1 MLVAFKLAIVNYL
14 LTYGYAYPNLIFS
27 TAKDIRIANVSRP
40 TKATTIV
47 KDLEEAYAV
56 DFYHAGSLV
65 CWTDQGL
72 EMIQCMH
79 FNGTNTGPKMK
90 VVTTGL
96 ISPYGLACDWLTEKL
111 YWTVESQLIFFNFS
125 FHSLMFWT
133 DWGEVPKIERA
144 SMDGDPSTRKVIVV
158 NDNIFW
164 PNGLTVDFENKRL
177 FWLDG
182 RLLFIEVMDYDG
194 RNRRTVTKKGIE
206 YPYAITFFQE
216 KVYFTD
222 WKTWSVHVIDTAGS
236 AHAPREILHGDLC
249 PHDIRAWEPKR
260 QPPKATPCSHNN
272 GGCSHL
278 CLLSTRPPGYTCA
291 CPTGIRLISNYTC
304 ANSSQELL
312 ILVQKSD
319 ISMISLD
326 SPDHTSQVLAL
337 RGIKDA
343 FEVDYDP
350 IDNYMYWTDIE
361 AKCIRRARLN
371 GSNQEDFVT
380 AEVEKPDG
388 VAVDWIARNLYWTDI
403 GTHRI
408 EVARLDGKARK
419 VLINEDLINPRAI
432 AVSPEH
438 GWLFWSDWFEKRP
451 KIERASLD
459 GSDRLVL
466 VKEGLGWPNG
476 IALDLNAS
484 KLYWGDAKT
493 DKIEVI
499 NMDGTGR
506 REIVSHNIPHV
517 FGLTLLGDWLYWTD
531 WQRRSIDRVDKN
543 TGTKRQVI
551 LDQLPHVMGLK
562 AVGAGSG
569 RGWNPCKDKN
579 GGCSHLCL
587 NRPGNK
593 HICACPIGH
602 ELLADQHNC
611 VVPEAFLVFARK
623 DRIGQISIENSH
635 NDPVTIVTAVK
646 DAIALD
652 FDVNNKMVYWTD
664 NKLKTISRAFI
675 NGSQIKN
682 IIEFGLDSPEG
693 LAVDWVAHNL
703 YWTDKSNRRIEVAR
717 LDGSSRKVLLWSN
730 ILEPHSIALDPSEG
744 YMYWT
749 DWGNVGTIER
759 AAMDGSL
766 RTVVIARAG
775 HASSL
780 TLDYGQRRLYWT
792 QLQGAGAIEGAD
804 LDGRHR
810 FQLVSKDVV
819 RPSALTQYQNRVYWA
834 DWSGGLIE
842 RADKMTGKNR
852 SRIHERL
859 DKVTEL
865 RVFHASRQVG
875 WNQCA
880 VVNGGCSHLCLAL
893 PPAPTAP
900 KKQQLQHDSFRCHCP
915 THFSLHNNNTCL
927 RQYLHSYCTLDFDS
941 MLIDGRSQSI
951 RRSLENGSLLSVV
964 MSGGGTQQPYDLAI
978 DPYSHLLYWSCAT
991 SHAILVNRSDSG
1003 EAVGQVVGAS
1013 KIDGRSQSIRRSL
1026 ENGSLLSVVMSGGG
1040 TQQPYDLAID
1050 PYSHLLYWSC
1060 ATSHAILV
1068 NRSDSGEAVGQV
1080 VGGVE
1085 GEKPQYLALHPEK
1098 GTLGHWGEKKIQAF
1112 EMWTYRRMLRISYTD
1127 HVTNEEVLR
1136 RMGKKLQLI
1145 GEIKERKLRYLGQIM
1160 RGHKYGILHLI
1171 MQGKITGG
1179 SVPVASTLLHY
1190 IVSSNLKALLVST
1203 SLARFTM
1210 KVVEGVKGIDGRSQS
1225 IRRSLENGSLLSVV
1239 MSGGGT
1245 QQPYDLAI
1253 DPYSHLLYWSCA
1265 TSHAIL
1271 VNRSD
1276 SGEAVGQ
1283 VVGGVEGEKPQYLAL
1298 HPEKGLLFWTDAG
1311 GAEPRVLRA
1320 RLDGSS
1326 RIVVAVESSPPT
1338 GLAIDT
1344 TELKV
1349 YWSNGQFINVVDYS
1363 GENRRNIV
1371 YTRSGQ
1377 VSSVAVLGHY
1387 LYWIDRESQ
1396 VVERVDK
1403 ETGRIRE
1410 MVISRI
1416 AHLNDLVAVD
1426 TKLDWSNPCS
1436 VKSNGCSH
1444 MCMPSG
1450 GGGEGRGAECSCPHG
1465 YTLREDRRVC
1475 QLLPACDHFPDM
1487 FSCGGGGLGGGGAG
1501 ADCVPQEWR
1510 CDGRADCPDASDE
1523 IGCPSC
1529 QPDKQFKCHS
1539 SQCIDL
1545 SLVCDGTPNCPDGS
1559 DELSCPLCKS
1569 SDFQCAS
1576 GGHCIPLMLV
1586 CDDISHCADAS
1597 DETNSACA
1605 AKRRVDPEAQAS
1617 SGQGGLILCIF
1628 IASIISIAYGV
1639 YKCIR
1644 PKSKSSGGLP
1654 CEGDSAADPLSPKPQ
1669 RIVGAAGLQPGAVR
1683 MSMLNGGGGSSSG
1696 GYEVCG
1702 GGGGSRSAVTGAS
1715 SSTQSQLCYPL
1726 NPPPSPATTVQR
1738 DADYCCPRY
1747 LPPPPTPCSTDVCDE
1762 SDSNYRCDSDPFP
1775 PPPTPRSYSSG
1786 PPSPSSSTY
1795 FHPLPPPP
1803 SPNARYHHQHC

>member
-1 MLVAFKLAIVNYL
+1 MLVALKLAIVNCL
-14 LTYGYAYPNLIFS
+14 LTFGYAYPNLIFS

-72 EMIQCMH
+72 EMIQCMT
-79 FNGTNTGPKMK
+79 FNGTHTGPKMK

-111 YWTVESQLIFFNFS
+111 YWTDGETHRIEVATITGQYRKVLFWEEIDLPRAIALDPMD
-125 FHSLMFWT
+125 SLMFWT

-158 NDNIFW
+158 NENIFW

-182 RLLFIEVMDYDG
+182 RLLFIEVMDYEG

-206 YPYAITFFQE
+206 YPYAITFFDE

-222 WKTWSVHVIDTAGS
+222 WKTWSVHVIDTGS
-236 AHAPREILHGDLC
+236 SQSPKEILHGDLC
-249 PHDIRAWEPKR
+249 PHDIRVWEPKR
-260 QPPKATPCSHNN
+260 QPAKETPCSRNN

-278 CLLSTRPPGYTCA
+278 CLLSTNAPGYTCA
-291 CPTGIRLISNYTC
+291 CPTGIRLISNFTC

-350 IDNYMYWTDIE
+350 VDNYMYWTDIE

-432 AVSPEH
+432 AVSPEQ

-466 VKEGLGWPNG
+466 VKDGLGWPNG
-476 IALDLNAS
+476 IALDLSAS

-543 TGTKRQVI
+543 TGTRREVI

-562 AVGAGSG
+562 AVGTGSG
-569 RGWNPCKDKN
+569 RGWNPCKDQN

-593 HICACPIGH
+593 YICACPIGH
-602 ELLADQHNC
+602 ELLVDQHNC
-611 VVPEAFLVFARK
+611 VVPEAFLVFSRK

-646 DAIALD
+646 DVIALD

-664 NKLKTISRAFI
+664 SKLKTISRSYI

-703 YWTDKSNRRIEVAR
+703 YWTDKSNKRIEVAR

-730 ILEPHSIALDPSEG
+730 ILEPHSLALDPSEG

-749 DWGNVGTIER
+749 DWGNLGTIER
-759 AAMDGSL
+759 AAMDGSMRIVL
-766 RTVVIARAG
+766 IARAA
-775 HASSL
+775 HANSL
-780 TLDYGQRRLYWT
+780 TIDYAQRRLYWT
-792 QLQGAGAIEGAD
+792 QLQGSGAVESAD
-804 LDGRHR
+804 LDGKHR
-810 FQLVSKDVV
+810 FQLINKDVM
-819 RPSALTQYQNRVYWA
+819 RPCALTQYQNRVYWA
-834 DWSGGLIE
+834 DWSGGWIE
-842 RADKMTGKNR
+842 RADKMSGKNK

-865 RVFHASRQVG
+865 RAFHTSRQQG

-880 VVNGGCSHLCLAL
+880 VGNGGCTHLCLAL
-893 PPAPTAP
+893 PHNSASA
-900 KKQQLQHDSFRCHCP
+900 KKQYDTFRCDCP
-915 THFSLHNNNTCL
+915 THFSLLNNRTCL
-927 RQYLHSYCTLDFDS
+927 PPSQFLLYSQRNSLNRLLMDSDDCPDVPLPVVNLKNARALEFDPAS
-941 MLIDGRSQSI
+941 RFIYWIDGRSLSI
-951 RRSLENGSLLSVV
+951 RRSMENGSQFGVV
-964 MSGGGTQQPYDLAI
+964 ISNSAGAQQPFDLAI
-978 DPYSHLLYWSCAT
+978 DPYSRLLYWSCAA
-991 SHAILVNRSDSG
+991 SHAIYVNRSDTG
-1003 EAVGQVVGAS
+1003 EPIGV
-1013 KIDGRSQSIRRSL
+1013 
-1026 ENGSLLSVVMSGGG
+1026 
-1040 TQQPYDLAID
+1040 
-1050 PYSHLLYWSC
+1050 
-1060 ATSHAILV
+1060 
-1068 NRSDSGEAVGQV
+1068 V
-1080 VGGVE
+1080 VGGVGVGD
-1085 GEKPQYLALHPEK
+1085 GEKPQHLALHAEK
-1098 GTLGHWGEKKIQAF
+1098 G
-1112 EMWTYRRMLRISYTD
+1112 Y
-1127 HVTNEEVLR
+1127 
-1136 RMGKKLQLI
+1136 
-1145 GEIKERKLRYLGQIM
+1145 
-1160 RGHKYGILHLI
+1160 
-1171 MQGKITGG
+1171 
-1179 SVPVASTLLHY
+1179 
-1190 IVSSNLKALLVST
+1190 
-1203 SLARFTM
+1203 
-1210 KVVEGVKGIDGRSQS
+1210 
-1225 IRRSLENGSLLSVV
+1225 
-1239 MSGGGT
+1239 
-1245 QQPYDLAI
+1245 
-1253 DPYSHLLYWSCA
+1253 
-1265 TSHAIL
+1265 
-1271 VNRSD
+1271 
-1276 SGEAVGQ
+1276 
-1283 VVGGVEGEKPQYLAL
+1283 
-1298 HPEKGLLFWTDAG
+1298 LFWTDAG
-1311 GAEPRVLRA
+1311 AEPRVFRA
-1320 RLDGSS
+1320 RLDGSK
-1326 RIVVAVESSPPT
+1326 RIVLAVESSPPT
-1338 GLAIDT
+1338 GLAIDSK
-1344 TELKV
+1344 ELRV

-1371 YTRSGQ
+1371 YVRTGQ

-1410 MVISRI
+1410 LVISRI

-1426 TKLDWSNPCS
+1426 TKLDASNPCS
-1436 VKSNGCSH
+1436 ARSNGCSH
-1444 MCMPSG
+1444 MCIPVEG
-1450 GGGEGRGAECSCPHG
+1450 DGERGTALCSCPHG
-1465 YTLREDRRVC
+1465 YTLRDDQLVC
-1475 QLLPACDHFPDM
+1475 TLLPACDHYADM
-1487 FSCGGGGLGGGGAG
+1487 FSCGG

-1510 CDGRADCPDASDE
+1510 CDGRDDCPDASDE
-1523 IGCPSC
+1523 IGCPKC
-1529 QPDKQFKCHS
+1529 HPQKHFKCHS
-1539 SQCIDL
+1539 SHCIDL
-1545 SLVCDGTPNCPDGS
+1545 NMVCDGTPNCPDGS
-1559 DELSCPLCKS
+1559 DELSCCQS
-1569 SDFQCAS
+1569 SEFHCAS
-1576 GGHCIPLMLV
+1576 GGPCISILWV
-1586 CDDISHCADAS
+1586 CDGISHCTDGS
-1597 DETNSACA
+1597 DETNVACA
-1605 AKRRVDPEAQAS
+1605 AKRVDPVTQSS
-1617 SGQGGLILCIF
+1617 SGQGGFTMAIIVTCLICLSF
-1628 IASIISIAYGV
+1628 GV
-1639 YKCIR
+1639 YRCIR
-1644 PKSKSSGGLP
+1644 QTSKPSGGGVGLP

-1669 RIVGAAGLQPGAVR
+1669 RIVPKLGGSGGGGAVR
-1683 MSMLNGGGGSSSG
+1683 MSTLNGGSSSG
-1696 GYEVCG
+1696 GG
-1702 GGGGSRSAVTGAS
+1702 GGGYASRSAVTGAS

-1803 SPNARYHHQHC
+1803 SPNARYHHQHHC